1 VKDVAVESKGF
12 LSILR
17 RWWRFAGDGSWIET
31 PKNLRIDSNT
41 SLTALRFL
49 LINFPL
55 HERISSTAVNHES
68 ISHHRQE
75 RQASEHAPEL
85 LETRVNFYELSI
97 LSFLSFEDFSD
108 SSTANSLAR
117 VEEAIKTVG
126 EINFESYRR
135 WTRLTMSR
143 CCEDAKWR
151 KNLQRHR
158 KHIRMHSSSVLQLE
172 NWKSIRFIDLTWV
185 QRQRHVWGGR
195 EDS

>member
-1 VKDVAVESKGF
+1 MG
-12 LSILR
+12 
-17 RWWRFAGDGSWIET
+17 T
-31 PKNLRIDSNT
+31 PRNLQNCSTTHLPI
-41 SLTALRFL
+41 TALRFL

-75 RQASEHAPEL
+75 RQPSEHAPQL

-97 LSFLSFEDFSD
+97 LSLLSFEGFSD

-135 WTRLTMSR
+135 
-143 CCEDAKWR
+143 
-151 KNLQRHR
+151 
-158 KHIRMHSSSVLQLE
+158 
-172 NWKSIRFIDLTWV
+172 
-185 QRQRHVWGGR
+185 
-195 EDS
+195 